1 MRKEISYEFKVRE
14 RGILVGG
21 IVDLLKVSTLPLN
34 PLVLFQRAYTQQL
47 KGV

>member
-14 RGILVGG
+14 RGMFGG

-34 PLVLFQRAYTQQL
+34 PLVLSQCAYTQQL